1 MDKFKTMEG
10 MSELYKVLTS
20 LTICKT
26 AGDEGKAW
34 ANEIMAS
41 FASGDVAMAGLK
53 RLLENEK

>member
-1 MDKFKTMEG
+1 

-41 FASGDVAMAGLK
+41 FASEDVAMAGLK